1 MDRKT
6 QYIYERRREEA
17 KRYSEEKI
25 KEIYQNYPVLEEIDR
40 LISKYHIDIGRAKL
54 LHTDV
59 AAMEQEL
66 DNYRKKREQYLRE
79 KGLSKEDFE
88 VKYFCPKCQDTGY
101 REDSEGRY
109 IPCSCLKEF
118 TIKEI
123 YENSNMRKRLEQESF
138 ERFDEKI
145 FDDEILYPLLNG
157 EVVTQRQNILA
168 IKKSMQS
175 FAKNIKE
182 GEKSALFFGQV
193 GLGKSYLS
201 SCVAKEAMQSEK
213 TVIYFSVRE
222 LIDCLECYVFRREEY
237 IRRYRPITREM
248 IFDSDLLIID
258 DLGSEI
264 PNQFVQ
270 SELFHIINSRM
281 ERGKQMIISTNKN
294 PLELRDI
301 YGERIYS
308 RLLMHFDLYEFI
320 GENLR
325 RRVSFS

>member
-1 MDRKT
+1 M
-6 QYIYERRREEA
+6 
-17 KRYSEEKI
+17 
-25 KEIYQNYPVLEEIDR
+25 
-40 LISKYHIDIGRAKL
+40 
-54 LHTDV
+54 
-59 AAMEQEL
+59 

-123 YENSNMRKRLEQESF
+123 YENSNMKKRLEQESF

-308 RLLMHFDLYEFI
+308 RMLMHFDLYEFI

>member
-123 YENSNMRKRLEQESF
+123 YENSNMKKRLEQESF

-168 IKKSMQS
+168 INVRSYAVPKTTP
-175 FAKNIKE
+175 
-182 GEKSALFFGQV
+182 FF
-193 GLGKSYLS
+193 
-201 SCVAKEAMQSEK
+201 
-213 TVIYFSVRE
+213 
-222 LIDCLECYVFRREEY
+222 
-237 IRRYRPITREM
+237 
-248 IFDSDLLIID
+248 LLIVY
-258 DLGSEI
+258 SEI
-264 PNQFVQ
+264 AVAAPPEAHSFRF
-270 SELFHIINSRM
+270 SES
-281 ERGKQMIISTNKN
+281 
-294 PLELRDI
+294 
-301 YGERIYS
+301 
-308 RLLMHFDLYEFI
+308 
-320 GENLR
+320 
-325 RRVSFS
+325 VSQKA

>member
-1 MDRKT
+1 MK
-6 QYIYERRREEA
+6 
-17 KRYSEEKI
+17 
-25 KEIYQNYPVLEEIDR
+25 
-40 LISKYHIDIGRAKL
+40 
-54 LHTDV
+54 
-59 AAMEQEL
+59 
-66 DNYRKKREQYLRE
+66 
-79 KGLSKEDFE
+79 
-88 VKYFCPKCQDTGY
+88 
-101 REDSEGRY
+101 
-109 IPCSCLKEF
+109 
-118 TIKEI
+118 
-123 YENSNMRKRLEQESF
+123 KRLEQESF

-193 GLGKSYLS
+193 GLGKSYIS

-308 RLLMHFDLYEFI
+308 RMLMHFDLYEFI